1 VILFLSSEG
10 ENKMVMLVIIF
21 ISTGLSLIAIGLTAD
36 FDSLL
41 IRIFMVII
49 GLVILCVSNFMINSD
64 LRVDR
69 EHRQQIVQQKF
80 KEGRYQTVKTFVKII
95 EREKIY
101 TSDGC
106 FYLDKNIKQA
116 KIKVIK
122 NINIDQNIEI
132 TYVSDDR
139 DNNYIIDIVKIGE
152 DYK

>member
-1 VILFLSSEG
+1 
-10 ENKMVMLVIIF
+10 MVMLVIIF

>member
-1 VILFLSSEG
+1 
-10 ENKMVMLVIIF
+10 
-21 ISTGLSLIAIGLTAD
+21 
-36 FDSLL
+36 
-41 IRIFMVII
+41 
-49 GLVILCVSNFMINSD
+49 